1 MAKQVFTGARV
12 WAGKQ
17 DFSGSA
23 NAATV
28 SVAADELE
36 ATVLLDD
43 THEFVGGLR
52 TGAISVAGYWDDTA
66 VDPDAFSTMGA
77 ALPVTVALGAS
88 VGSNAYCMG
97 ALEAEYSFGD
107 QVGALNPFELRA
119 AAQASG
125 VARGLLAAN
134 SAITSTG
141 NGTAVQVGAVPAGT
155 KLVITLHA
163 TAIAG
168 TPNLTVAVQS
178 DNAGGF
184 ASPTTIGT
192 FTAIA
197 AAGSQVLVIDGP
209 ITDDY
214 FRLAYTMSGST
225 PSVTLAAAIG
235 ITA

>member
-66 VDPDAFSTMGA
+66 VDPDAFSAIGSSLPLTVSTA
-77 ALPVTVALGAS
+77 AA
-88 VGSNAYCMG
+88 VGSTAFNLA

-107 QVGALNPFELRA
+107 QVGALCPFEVRGA
-119 AAQASG
+119 AGSSG
-125 VARGLLAAN
+125 VGRGLLAAN
-134 SAITSTG
+134 GAVTATG
-141 NGTAVQVGAVPAGT
+141 NGTAVQVGAVPAGK
-155 KLVITLHA
+155 KLIVTLHV
-163 TAIAG
+163 TAASG

-184 ASPTTIGT
+184 ASPTTVGT
-192 FTAIA
+192 FTAMTGV
-197 AAGSQVLVIDGP
+197 GSQVLVIDGP
-209 ITDDY
+209 ITDNY
-214 FRLAYTMSGST
+214 FRLSYTMSGGT
-225 PSVTLAAAIG
+225 PSMTIAAAIG
-235 ITA
+235 ISA